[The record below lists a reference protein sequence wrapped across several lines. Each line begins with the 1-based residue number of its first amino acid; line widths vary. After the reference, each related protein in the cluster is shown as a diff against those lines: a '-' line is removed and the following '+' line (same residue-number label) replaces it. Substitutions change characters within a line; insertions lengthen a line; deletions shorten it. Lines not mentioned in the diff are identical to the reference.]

1 MYYLCTEICCKS
13 TQIFQNIQI
22 KMQKNDERFHFFIQ
36 NVRKED
42 KSSIKSA
49 VLKYCKVSKSCY
61 YLWLNGGATP
71 SLKRRE
77 VINGIAFMFNY
88 PIVYQYAKGY
98 KEQKKLKL
106 G

>member
-1 MYYLCTEICCKS
+1 
-13 TQIFQNIQI
+13 
-22 KMQKNDERFHFFIQ
+22 MQKNDERFKIFIQ
-36 NVRKED
+36 NVSKQN
-42 KSSIKSA
+42 KSAVKSA

-61 YLWLNGGATP
+61 YLWMNGGATP

-77 VINGIAFMFNY
+77 IINGIAFMFNY
-88 PIVYQYAKGY
+88 PIVYEYVKGY

>member
-1 MYYLCTEICCKS
+1 M
-13 TQIFQNIQI
+13 QI
-22 KMQKNDERFHFFIQ
+22 KMQKNDERFKIFIQ
-36 NVRKED
+36 NVSKQN
-42 KSSIKSA
+42 KSAVKSA

-61 YLWLNGGATP
+61 YLWMNGGATP

-77 VINGIAFMFNY
+77 IINGIAFMFNY
-88 PIVYQYAKGY
+88 PIVYEYVKGY